1 MKQLPIKIPASAL
14 QDLRAAFVPADTPA
28 GSYLELSIRIADEDL
43 TIRDLSAFLE
53 LIDRIYGRLSEKG
66 LPSYARREI
75 GHLKIN
81 KLQKGSWELLLQEV
95 LTSEYSYSLLV
106 ILLAVK
112 YLPPAIQSIAT
123 AYNQV
128 EQGRLARAER
138 KRIRTEMEKD
148 EALLSLSEERRNQ
161 LSELVDY
168 LHGKEK
174 ERLHRAIRF
183 TQKRLL
189 AINVGVKNSGS
200 ATERDTDG

>member
-1 MKQLPIKIPASAL
+1 MKNLPVKTPDSAL
-14 QDLRAAFVPADTPA
+14 RDLHDAYIPVDTPA

-43 TIRDLSAFLE
+43 AIRDLSAFLD

-66 LPSYARREI
+66 LPSYARKEH

-95 LTSEYSYSLLV
+95 ISSGYSHALIV
-106 ILLAVK
+106 ILMAVK
-112 YLPPAIQSIAT
+112 YLPPAVQSIAT

-128 EQGRLARAER
+128 EQGRLARENR
-138 KRIRTEMEKD
+138 KRIKTEMERD
-148 EALLSLSEERRNQ
+148 DNLAALSNERRNQ
-161 LSELVDY
+161 LSELVEY
-168 LHGKEK
+168 LHEKEK

-189 AINVGVKNSGS
+189 SINVRIK
-200 ATERDTDG
+200 RKDDQ

>member
-1 MKQLPIKIPASAL
+1 MKNLPVKTPDSAL
-14 QDLRAAFVPADTPA
+14 RDLRNAYIPSDTPEGA
-28 GSYLELSIRIADEDL
+28 CLELSIRIADEDL
-43 TIRDLSAFLE
+43 TIRELSAFLD

-66 LPSYARREI
+66 LPSYARKEH

-95 LTSEYSYSLLV
+95 ISSPYSHTLIV

-112 YLPPAIQSIAT
+112 YLPPAVQSIAT

-128 EQGRLARAER
+128 EQGRLARANR
-138 KRIRTEMEKD
+138 LRIKADMEQDKN
-148 EALLSLSEERRNQ
+148 LLSLSKDRKGQ

-168 LHGKEK
+168 LHEK
-174 ERLHRAIRF
+174 EREKLSRAIKF

-189 AINVGVKNSGS
+189 SIEVRIK
-200 ATERDTDG
+200 RDAD

>member
-1 MKQLPIKIPASAL
+1 MKNLPVKTPDSAL
-14 QDLRAAFVPADTPA
+14 WDLREAFVPIDAPED
-28 GSYLELSIRIADEDL
+28 SYFELTIRIADEDL

-53 LIDRIYGRLSEKG
+53 FIDRIFGRLSEKG
-66 LPSYARREI
+66 LPSYARRET
-75 GHLKIN
+75 GHLKIS

-95 LTSEYSYSLLV
+95 LTSGYSYSLLV

-138 KRIRTEMEKD
+138 NRIRAEMEKD
-148 EALLSLSEERRNQ
+148 ESLMSLSKERKNQ

-168 LHGKEK
+168 LYEKEK
-174 ERLHRAIRF
+174 ERLNRAIRF
-183 TQKRLL
+183 TQTRLL
-189 AINVGVKNSGS
+189 SIEVKVKRKD
-200 ATERDTDG
+200 EQ